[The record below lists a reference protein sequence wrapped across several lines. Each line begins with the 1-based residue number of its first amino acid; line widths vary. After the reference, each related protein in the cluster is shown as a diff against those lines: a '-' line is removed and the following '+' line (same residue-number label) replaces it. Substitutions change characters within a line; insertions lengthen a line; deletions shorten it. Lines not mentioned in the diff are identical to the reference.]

1 MVTVAS
7 KHWKIRLFFFP
18 IHHPQ
23 PPNLVHFP
31 ETESRQVFQGQGG
44 INLSLPETAK
54 GLHLLRNMTFILP
67 HPQQWVCSLL
77 ELKMGNE
84 ICTTLSLL
92 SLEREEE
99 AGGPFCSHG
108 SEWDSQWSLAFL
120 RDWAHEIAHQTK
132 VDWSRGWCGQWVRVK
147 VS

>member
-18 IHHPQ
+18 THHPQ

-31 ETESRQVFQGQGG
+31 ETESRQVLQGQGG
-44 INLSLPETAK
+44 INLSLPETVK
-54 GLHLLRNMTFILP
+54 GLHLFRNTTFILP

-77 ELKMGNE
+77 ELKMGNNE

-99 AGGPFCSHG
+99 VGDLSVPRALNEIQNGVWPFSG
-108 SEWDSQWSLAFL
+108 TEL
-120 RDWAHEIAHQTK
+120 
-132 VDWSRGWCGQWVRVK
+132 VK
-147 VS
+147 